1 MAIFFS
7 FSSFPSSH
15 IHTCLCKN
23 KRHDFSQEKVP
34 NQTTTTSVHKRAI
47 ERKKNVCILFYN
59 ISSYWTK
66 YHCLKMKT
74 KDIKKW
80 KKKKTFSEMFNN
92 KFSVL
97 QYFPFLSHEHNVI
110 ESIAIENKERKRKK
124 KVIINY
130 FSTFSWIVRDIQ
142 FFRSFF
148 IALTRCQKTTLISQ
162 SIIMFYYFYIML
174 NEGKEEEE
182 DVATEMNESCLGW
195 ANGINVCYWFICF
208 KAGYLLCNAFYVG
221 LLRL

>member
-1 MAIFFS
+1 MYTF
-7 FSSFPSSH
+7 
-15 IHTCLCKN
+15 
-23 KRHDFSQEKVP
+23 
-34 NQTTTTSVHKRAI
+34 
-47 ERKKNVCILFYN
+47 FYN

-66 YHCLKMKT
+66 YHCCKMKT

-80 KKKKTFSEMFNN
+80 MRKRKTFSEMFNN

-148 IALTRCQKTTLISQ
+148 IALTRCQKPR
-162 SIIMFYYFYIML
+162 
-174 NEGKEEEE
+174 
-182 DVATEMNESCLGW
+182 
-195 ANGINVCYWFICF
+195 WFLR
-208 KAGYLLCNAFYVG
+208 ALLCFIISTLCWMKVRKKKKKMK
-221 LLRL
+221 RLKWMSHAWDEPMQWIVID